1 MVTSSPFIVKN
12 KICKNKFHG
21 LTFILQVNFIGIIM
35 IKDSQPFIQGNLFKE
50 NQGIGLYIRDKS
62 GKNKD
67 CKI

>member
-1 MVTSSPFIVKN
+1 MILITSSPFIIKN
-12 KICKNKFHG
+12 KISKNKF
-21 LTFILQVNFIGIIM
+21 NGIIM